1 MNHRTHMYTHGRIK
15 KPRAPGP
22 GHVEGPPP
30 PSAEKNVCARK
41 TRTHAHAHT
50 NTTNVLDFTVEL
62 DTLAIV
68 LGK

>member
-1 MNHRTHMYTHGRIK
+1 MAKECVTHAHERIK

-22 GHVEGPPP
+22 GH
-30 PSAEKNVCARK
+30 AEKIVLPQN
-41 TRTHAHAHT
+41 THAHT

>member
-1 MNHRTHMYTHGRIK
+1 MHGRIK

-22 GHVEGPPP
+22 GYFKAPPR
-30 PSAEKNVCARK
+30 EKKNCAPAK
-41 TRTHAHAHT
+41 HARTHTHT
-50 NTTNVLDFTVEL
+50 QTQPNVLDFTVEL

>member
-1 MNHRTHMYTHGRIK
+1 MLMHAMWPGHGRIK

-22 GHVEGPPP
+22 GYFEGPPP
-30 PSAEKNVCARK
+30 RKKKLCARK